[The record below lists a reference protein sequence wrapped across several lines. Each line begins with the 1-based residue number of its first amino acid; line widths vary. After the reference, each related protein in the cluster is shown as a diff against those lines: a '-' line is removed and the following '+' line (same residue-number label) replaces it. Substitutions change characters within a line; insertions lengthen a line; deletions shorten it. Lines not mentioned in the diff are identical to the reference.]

1 MNKTTLTLGGT
12 LTALTPLSMW
22 AYQSGVVTTVGIR
35 YAMLVTGLALL
46 SLVISWGATEAY
58 KRLFVLESWS
68 SPVGRRRIY
77 ACALITGAGA
87 MLLCGVVFLVLVEFT
102 WQTATFIGV
111 MWLLASIA
119 LGVSSPFV
127 WKLAFEYVLPKVKRG
142 SVNRAVCDKQEDNG

>member
-1 MNKTTLTLGGT
+1 VNKTTLTLTG
-12 LTALTPLSMW
+12 LIAALTPLAMW

-68 SPVGRRRIY
+68 SPAGKRRIY
-77 ACALITGAGA
+77 ACALLTGAGA

-102 WQTATFIGV
+102 WQTAAFIGV
-111 MWLLASIA
+111 MWTLASVA
-119 LGVSSPFV
+119 LGVSSPFLWRV
-127 WKLAFEYVLPKVKRG
+127 AFEWLLPKLKG
-142 SVNRAVCDKQEDNG
+142 AVISPRP